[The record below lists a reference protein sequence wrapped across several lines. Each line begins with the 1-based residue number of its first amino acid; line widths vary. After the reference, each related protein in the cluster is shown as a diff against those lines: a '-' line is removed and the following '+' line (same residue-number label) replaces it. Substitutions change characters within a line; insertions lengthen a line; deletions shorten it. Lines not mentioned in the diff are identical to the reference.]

1 MKASIRDYPA
11 ISLPQLVMGGLSC
24 ASPSVQEKTC
34 STLRASSERGNS
46 KRPGWVHSI

>member
-1 MKASIRDYPA
+1 MKASIRDYRA
-11 ISLPQLVMGGLSC
+11 ISLPQLAMERLSC
-24 ASPSVQEKTC
+24 ALASVQEKTC